1 MELIRF
7 AFRLIVRLVALHIA
21 VYSLAIFGPVLFAV
35 PFALIYKNPTADYTW
50 LALTLFWVAPISA
63 GFYTNFHWHRTAV
76 RQWQREGG
84 KPGKWNQDN
93 GGIFRTGMRSIAI
106 MFSSMFLS
114 YIFELVFVIAF
125 SRVPFSS
132 GMERELVGFALMPFA
147 TFAPVILLWLYC
159 RMRNFHRATA
169 HL

>member
-35 PFALIYKNPTADYTW
+35 PFVLIYKNPMADYTW
-50 LALTLFWVAPISA
+50 LALTLFGVAPISA
-63 GFYTNFHWHRTAV
+63 GFYTNFYWHWIAV

-84 KPGKWNQDN
+84 KPGKWNKDN
-93 GGIFRTGMRSIAI
+93 GGLFRTGKRSIAI
-106 MFSSMFLS
+106 MFGSIFAS
-114 YIFELVFVIAF
+114 YACEVLFVLAF

-132 GMERELVGFALMPFA
+132 RIAREVVGFALMPFA
-147 TFAPVILLWLYC
+147 TFAPVILLRLC
-159 RMRNFHRATA
+159 RWMRSFCHSTA
-169 HL
+169 H